1 MVENPEAAAKGVGRG
16 LKGLFG
22 KAKKATVEAVEKE
35 EEKDSEAASE
45 KSSSS
50 DAAAKAA
57 KDLTG
62 ASKAKRKLAASV
74 KADPYSTNERLQH
87 ELGRLANAAAA
98 GGLTG
103 SMGLSIPGLNALS
116 TAGQLAWSVP
126 PADLRKRNQASLAAM
141 GVSETVMNR
150 LFANGSY
157 SPSIETALVLALE
170 GLDGVEDRTR
180 LVERAAGAEDEVEA
194 RFYWHSVRLL
204 ARAHQGGDKL
214 VRAAP
219 LRRALAGFTA
229 DGTFLAAAAVDH
241 LVWTRELGEAAR
253 EPVPGAGSRKLVLT
267 GSVSPRA
274 RAELGKAGW
283 ALEDSVKLPRA
294 VDEAVPQQQPDEK

>member
-1 MVENPEAAAKGVGRG
+1 
-16 LKGLFG
+16 
-22 KAKKATVEAVEKE
+22 
-35 EEKDSEAASE
+35 
-45 KSSSS
+45 
-50 DAAAKAA
+50 
-57 KDLTG
+57 
-62 ASKAKRKLAASV
+62 
-74 KADPYSTNERLQH
+74 
-87 ELGRLANAAAA
+87 
-98 GGLTG
+98 
-103 SMGLSIPGLNALS
+103 
-116 TAGQLAWSVP
+116 
-126 PADLRKRNQASLAAM
+126 
-141 GVSETVMNR
+141 MNR